1 LDNKNFE
8 VNNKMKNKILI
19 CMIAM
24 LMLSLTLVMSA
35 DLTIYKQQ
43 ETLSIEIP
51 CLVNGSN
58 KCDPST
64 NCTLNIADDMKQL
77 VVDNA
82 QMIADDYVMTYD
94 FINATP
100 GVYEMFMTCIAPDN
114 QTGYLQDTFKITS
127 TGQEGFEAGTSPTG
141 DSLWL
146 TFLMAGILLVFT
158 ILGQTTFKV
167 GVMNVILG
175 IGWMG
180 FGYTLFYTNILIG
193 CIIGCFGILLAVY
206 SFMEGL

>member
-1 LDNKNFE
+1 
-8 VNNKMKNKILI
+8 MNKILFI
-19 CMIAM
+19 IIAVFM
-24 LMLSLTLVMSA
+24 MTATVVMSE

-43 ETLSIEIP
+43 EVLSIKIP
-51 CLVNGSN
+51 CLVNDSK
-58 KCDPST
+58 KCETDT
-64 NCTLNIADDMKQL
+64 NCTISITNNMKQL
-77 VVDNA
+77 VVSN
-82 QMIADDYVMTYD
+82 QEMIIDDYIMTYN
-94 FINATP
+94 FTNASA
-100 GVYEMFMTCIAPDN
+100 GVYEMFMTCITATN
-114 QTGYLQDTFKITS
+114 ETGYLQSQFKITS